1 MIYLGPTVVQKMD
14 KPSHW
19 IILHAL
25 NFYKA
30 TGLLDTVYLHMGP
43 LERDLSGRL
52 LYPMFEQQYCSQVD
66 SSIIQ
71 HFNVQPGSACNLSWL
86 KEGQGDILFLYWY
99 YL

>member
-43 LERDLSGRL
+43 LERDLSG
-52 LYPMFEQQYCSQVD
+52 YPMFEQ
-66 SSIIQ
+66 
-71 HFNVQPGSACNLSWL
+71 L
-86 KEGQGDILFLYWY
+86 
-99 YL
+99 

>member
-19 IILHAL
+19 IILHAI

-52 LYPMFEQQYCSQVD
+52 LYPMFEQ
-66 SSIIQ
+66 
-71 HFNVQPGSACNLSWL
+71 L
-86 KEGQGDILFLYWY
+86 
-99 YL
+99 